1 MSERTIDEEQI
12 RDQHLREVNPLAQWA
27 YLVGV
32 LLGGTVLMLAL
43 IAVLGS
49 TSG

>member
-12 RDQHLREVNPLAQWA
+12 REEHLRQVKPLAQWA

-32 LLGGTVLMLAL
+32 LVGRTILMLAL
-43 IAVLGS
+43 IALLGWS
-49 TSG
+49 SG